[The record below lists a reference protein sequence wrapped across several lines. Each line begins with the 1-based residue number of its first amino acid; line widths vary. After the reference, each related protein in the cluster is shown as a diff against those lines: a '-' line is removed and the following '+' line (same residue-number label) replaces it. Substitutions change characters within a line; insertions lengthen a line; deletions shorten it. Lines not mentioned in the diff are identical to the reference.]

1 MAWQDSDNSGGK
13 SRLKHSPVAGESLS
27 ADGLVPGEAAIN
39 IADGKILYKN
49 HQGAVASIPGGFTG
63 TVTVYD
69 NNIQNDRVL
78 TFSNGLL
85 ISVAT
90 P

>member
-13 SRLKHSPVAGESLS
+13 SRLKYSPVASESLS
-27 ADGLVPGEAAIN
+27 AD
-39 IADGKILYKN
+39 
-49 HQGAVASIPGGFTG
+49 
-63 TVTVYD
+63 
-69 NNIQNDRVL
+69 
-78 TFSNGLL
+78 GLL

>member
-13 SRLKHSPVAGESLS
+13 SRLKYSPVAGESLS

-49 HQGAVASIPGGFTG
+49 HQGAVRSIPTGYTG
-63 TVTVYD
+63 TLTVYD
-69 NNIQNDRVL
+69 TTLGADKLL

-85 ISVAT
+85 ISVAN

>member
-1 MAWQDSDNSGGK
+1 MK
-13 SRLKHSPVAGESLS
+13 YSPVAGESLG
-27 ADGLVPGEAAIN
+27 ADGLVPGETALN

-49 HQGAVASIPGGFTG
+49 HQGSVRSIPTGYTG
-63 TVTVYD
+63 TISVYD
-69 NNIQNDRVL
+69 TGADADKVL

-85 ISVAT
+85 ISVAN

>member
-13 SRLKHSPVAGESLS
+13 SRMKYSPVAGESLG
-27 ADGLVPGEAAIN
+27 ADGLVPGETALN
-39 IADGKILYKN
+39 SADGKILYKN
-49 HQGAVASIPGGFTG
+49 HQGAVRSIPTG
-63 TVTVYD
+63 YTGSMSVFDEDT
-69 NNIQNDRVL
+69 NTTKLL

-85 ISVAT
+85 ISVAN